1 MSSVRGLVDVKSKIN
16 NVAAVALV
24 ALLFASGCGGAYD
37 SSVAGVVKL
46 DGKTLP
52 RGLVGFHPVSAGP
65 SAYAVIDESGGY
77 AVRTGRESGL
87 PPGEYCVTVSA
98 NELPATE
105 RTETGNP
112 PPPGKS
118 ITPAWYRTKQASGLK
133 FTVKPGKNEI
143 NLELTSKPPAGSNS
157 QGQKKT

>member
-1 MSSVRGLVDVKSKIN
+1 VKSKISHFLAL
-16 NVAAVALV
+16 AAISLV
-24 ALLFASGCGGAYD
+24 FASGCGSAYN

-65 SAYAVIDESGGY
+65 SAYAVIDENGGY
-77 AVRTGRESGL
+77 TVRTGRESGL

-105 RTETGNP
+105 RTESGNP

-133 FTVKPGKNEI
+133 FKVEPGKNEI
-143 NLELTSKPPAGSNS
+143 NLDLTSQPPAGRKSA
-157 QGQKKT
+157 GQKQG